1 MGELGSNKEKIGENK
16 LSNEMKDNKET
27 TDREI
32 DIVFSTTNTTITQD
46 IAIDSPYSSENSS
59 IDNSY
64 SGNPTSIEADYEEI
78 DGHKE
83 VLSESLE
90 ACLEAEDKSLEALPK
105 NRGIRLTDVEVQ
117 RRVDNCFN
125 LRYNSEKPILQREW
139 IEVCKK
145 QYGDKSIP
153 MYTHYWMKAKNDYDE
168 IWRGSLEGMLKGAT
182 DSLRESLNSDIPSI
196 KQRAIDQIMK
206 YTGNDIQKH
215 LIKGQVEHYN
225 IKFGEDI

>member
-1 MGELGSNKEKIGENK
+1 MGELRRDVGEDRIDK
-16 LSNEMKDNKET
+16 LSNDKEQKGQ
-27 TDREI
+27 DESKEI
-32 DIVFSTTNTTITQD
+32 DMVFSTTNTTISKD

-64 SGNPTSIEADYEEI
+64 SEDPTSIEADYEEI

-83 VLSESLE
+83 VLSTESLE
-90 ACLEAEDKSLEALPK
+90 APRGQP
-105 NRGIRLTDVEVQ
+105 RGIRLTDVEVQ

-139 IEVCKK
+139 IELCKK
-145 QYGDKSIP
+145 SYGDKSVP

-182 DSLRESLNSDIPSI
+182 ESLRESLNSDIPSI

>member
-32 DIVFSTTNTTITQD
+32 DLVFSTTNTTITQD
-46 IAIDSPYSSENSS
+46 IAIDSPYSEDNSS
-59 IDNSY
+59 IDK
-64 SGNPTSIEADYEEI
+64 DYEDTKDNKI
-78 DGHKE
+78 D
-83 VLSESLE
+83 LSLESLE